1 MSKGRQVLSRR
12 YACVKANEIVHSISF
27 TWPKVVEPQK
37 SILHKSFWRAS
48 RLIWADNEVNART
61 NNLCMGRQHIAI
73 QREQSDELFLKR
85 FLRWSQTTGLQIKFP
100 QVSQTLA
107 HLFDTPDV
115 SERYSYKLQSG
126 LSDKFLSLPSQNLTL
141 QVSSAGLVPCEFVK
155 FPDMKKTCHTN
166 HVHFCHIPKSQCV
179 C

>member
-1 MSKGRQVLSRR
+1 
-12 YACVKANEIVHSISF
+12 
-27 TWPKVVEPQK
+27 
-37 SILHKSFWRAS
+37 
-48 RLIWADNEVNART
+48 
-61 NNLCMGRQHIAI
+61 MGRQHIAI

-179 C
+179 VIVVSLLYFSRVSPRQTPNGSNHIYLSLVSKIVATDNFAVVENQ

>member
-1 MSKGRQVLSRR
+1 MKLMLELITCAWVGNILLYRENNQTNFSSKDFFAGLRQQDCKLNFHK
-12 YACVKANEIVHSISF
+12 C
-27 TWPKVVEPQK
+27 PK
-37 SILHKSFWRAS
+37 L
-48 RLIWADNEVNART
+48 AR
-61 NNLCMGRQHIAI
+61 
-73 QREQSDELFLKR
+73 
-85 FLRWSQTTGLQIKFP
+85 
-100 QVSQTLA
+100 TLA
-107 HLFDTPDV
+107 HVFDTPDV

-126 LSDKFLSLPSQNLTL
+126 LSDKFFSLPSQNLTL